1 MTDDTNTRT
10 YQGCTIPARMM
21 PAIKPWIDIGLVPG
35 DFLWAVICNDLRGA
49 VARAD
54 HENLRNLPAF
64 VGYFYNEAPA
74 DCWGSLEKALAW
86 RESKIANSV
95 TQIGGMKS

>member
-1 MTDDTNTRT
+1 MTDETKTRT

-21 PAIKPWIDIGLVPG
+21 PAINAWIAMGDPPG
-35 DFLWAVICNDLRGA
+35 DFLWAVICNDLKGA

-74 DCWGSLEKALAW
+74 ACWGSEGNARAW
-86 RESKIANSV
+86 RYKCVLNAEARGSKP
-95 TQIGGMKS
+95 